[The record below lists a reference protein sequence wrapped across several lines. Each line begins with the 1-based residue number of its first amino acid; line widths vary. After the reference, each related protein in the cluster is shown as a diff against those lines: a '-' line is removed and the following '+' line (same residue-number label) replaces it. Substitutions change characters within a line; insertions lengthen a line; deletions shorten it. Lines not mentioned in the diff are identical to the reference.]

1 VVALSRSRLGVYVFG
16 RKSLFENCIE
26 LSPSFSIMANR
37 PDKLVL
43 ALGEQCG
50 AERAA
55 DAAPGKA
62 FEVQSLEHIQAVVM
76 QILQERNIQ
85 IGQSSTEAMQAM
97 QQQYAG
103 KERAVGEAQPD
114 SDAIAAEADAVAEGE
129 EGQGGEEGEE
139 GEGDA
144 EMSESK

>member
-1 VVALSRSRLGVYVFG
+1 MYAVWWWRFHARALACTSLVASRSLRTA
-16 RKSLFENCIE
+16 SSC
-26 LSPSFSIMANR
+26 PSFSIMANR

-97 QQQYAG
+97 Q
-103 KERAVGEAQPD
+103 
-114 SDAIAAEADAVAEGE
+114 
-129 EGQGGEEGEE
+129 
-139 GEGDA
+139 
-144 EMSESK
+144 